1 MKPAATQTLERRTL
15 AEQAADWD
23 VRLRSPS
30 CTAADREAFA
40 AWCAAN
46 PAHAQAV
53 DELQLGLLGLKEAY
67 ASHPRLRAMRD
78 QASSLRPANRPWLIA
93 ASVAALVVGGAVTAN
108 VVVQRPQPAS
118 TLASMELSRGAPSV
132 FQTAVGEQSTVTLSD
147 GSKVTLNTHSRLVVN
162 FTDARREVTLV
173 AGQALFEVARNAAR
187 PFVVTAGSRRVTAL
201 GTAFDVRLDAK
212 EVRVTL
218 IEGKVRVE
226 PARGTLWAAL
236 PMTDRELAPGQKL
249 VASSGSPAVQVEKA
263 DVAAETS
270 WREGIVVFDDTP
282 LSEAVREI
290 NRYAASPITVG
301 DAELGGLR
309 INGRFRTSDPDDFLA
324 AVVAYF
330 PVETRAAR
338 DGSTVLVARL

>member
-1 MKPAATQTLERRTL
+1 MKLAATQTLEHRTL

-40 AWCAAN
+40 AWCAAS

-53 DELQLGLLGLKEAY
+53 DDLQLGLLGLKEAY

-78 QASSLRPANRPWLIA
+78 QASALRPAQRPWLIA

-108 VVVQRPQPAS
+108 VVQRPQPAS
-118 TLASMELSRGAPSV
+118 SLASMELSRGAPSV

-162 FTDARREVTLV
+162 FTKGRRDVTLV
-173 AGQALFEVARNAAR
+173 AGQALFEVAKNATR
-187 PFVVTAGSRRVTAL
+187 PFVVTAGSRQVTAL
-201 GTAFDVRLDAK
+201 GTAFDVRMDAR

-218 IEGKVRVE
+218 IEGKVKVE

-236 PMTDRELAPGQKL
+236 PMTDRELTPGQKL
-249 VASSGSPAVQVEKA
+249 VASSGSPAVQVASA

-270 WREGIVVFDDTP
+270 WRDGIVVFDDTP
-282 LSEAVREI
+282 LAEAVEEI

-301 DAELGGLR
+301 DAELGRLR
-309 INGRFRTSDPDDFLA
+309 INGRFRTADPDDFLA

-330 PVETRAAR
+330 PVETKAAR